1 MANVRIVAKRVLLTG
16 FEPFGEYRVNP
27 SELLVRSLE
36 GKTIGGRA
44 VAVRVFPSETRT
56 LRDRLEAALIEEQA
70 EVVIGF
76 GLAARRAGL
85 SLERVAINVLDFETA
100 DAVGTMRK
108 NDSIARGGPDARLST
123 LPLEGIVNSWRA
135 AGVPGYVSNSAG
147 TFLCNQWLYEALS
160 LTTNSAPPV
169 PVGFIHLPCLP
180 AQAIELGVETT
191 PSMSLELMKKGV
203 ETALETLGAWLESK
217 PAAPAAK
224 AAPNAVWIPRG
235 IREVER

>member
-1 MANVRIVAKRVLLTG
+1 VAKRVLLTG

-56 LRDRLEAALIEEQA
+56 LRDRLEAALIEEQP
-70 EVVIGF
+70 EVVMGF

-85 SLERVAINVLDFETA
+85 TLERVAINVLDFDIP

-108 NDSIARGGPDARLST
+108 ADSIARGGPDARLAT
-123 LPLEGIVNSWRA
+123 LPLDGILTSWRA
-135 AGVPGYVSNSAG
+135 AGVPGYISNTAG
-147 TFLCNQWLYEALS
+147 TFLSNQWLYEALA
-160 LTTNSAPPV
+160 LTANSAPPIV
-169 PVGFIHLPCLP
+169 TGLVQLPCLP
-180 AQAIELGVETT
+180 AQAIELGVENT
-191 PSMSLELMKKGV
+191 PSMTLELMKKGV
-203 ETALETLGAWLESK
+203 ETALETIGAWLESK
-217 PAAPAAK
+217 PAAPAK
-224 AAPNAVWIPRG
+224 AAPNAMWIPRG